1 MNMPQIVMAS
11 EATPSVSRTFA
22 RLLRFARNDIFFKS
36 FIAALLIV
44 PSQAADAPVV
54 TVASSPFHTGIDELK
69 KSDFA
74 FLQGKQVGL
83 ITNHTGVD
91 AQGESTA
98 DLLAHAPGV
107 KLIALFSPEHGI
119 RGQKEAGALV
129 GDMVDLRTHLPVYSL
144 YGVTQKPTPVM
155 LNGVDVLVF
164 DLQDA
169 GTRFYTYISTMG
181 LAMEAAAQRGIGFV
195 VLDRPNP
202 LGGAIVE
209 GHVLDPWVR
218 HFTAYFSIPVR
229 HGLTVGELARW
240 YNETAHLH
248 LDLTVVPMTGWTRDM
263 AWSDTGRPFIGP
275 SPNIRTL
282 TQALLYSGVGA
293 FEATNV
299 SVGRGTETPFEWIGA
314 PWIHGAELAQRLNA
328 LALPGIEAEAAQ
340 FVPQTDVY
348 AGQLCSGVRFKVTDS
363 KALRTTDLFIQTA
376 FLLRDLY
383 GRDFQPRWEE
393 MVRVTGTRDFEE
405 AYKTGKTAERL
416 LGSVHASAAHFADER
431 KPYLL
436 YGS

>member
-1 MNMPQIVMAS
+1 MKFKRVVACTLPFFLTPLQ
-11 EATPSVSRTFA
+11 ATETPVSLSSTTT
-22 RLLRFARNDIFFKS
+22 I
-36 FIAALLIV
+36 IAPA
-44 PSQAADAPVV
+44 
-54 TVASSPFHTGIDELK
+54 PFHTGLDALK
-69 KSDFA
+69 KSDFDI
-74 FLQGKQVGL
+74 LKGKQVGL

-107 KLIALFSPEHGI
+107 RLIALFSPEHGI
-119 RGQKEAGALV
+119 RGQKIAGELV
-129 GDMVDLRTHLPVYSL
+129 GDTIDSRTHLPVYSL
-144 YGVTQKPTPVM
+144 YGSTQKPSPIM

-164 DLQDA
+164 DLQDV

-202 LGGAIVE
+202 LGGTIVE
-209 GHVLDPWVR
+209 GNKLDPWVR
-218 HFTAYFSIPVR
+218 NFTAYFSIPVR

-248 LDLTVVPMTGWTRDM
+248 LDLTVIPMTGWTRDM
-263 AWSDTGRPFIGP
+263 PWSETGRTFIPP
-275 SPNIRTL
+275 SPNIRTV

-299 SVGRGTETPFEWIGA
+299 SVGRGTDTPFEWIGA
-314 PWIHGAELAQRLNA
+314 PWIRGAELAQRLNA
-328 LALPGIEAEAAQ
+328 LALPGIQMEAAQ
-340 FVPQTDVY
+340 FVPQADLYT
-348 AGQLCSGVRFKVTDS
+348 GQMCSGVRFKVTDA
-363 KALRTTDLFIQTA
+363 KALRTSDLFIHIA

-393 MVRVTGTRDFEE
+393 MLRVTGTRDFEY
-405 AYKTGKTAERL
+405 AYKTGKPPESL
-416 LGSVHASAAHFADER
+416 LGSVHKSADHFAEER